1 MSDDEA
7 HALVS
12 AAAPQR
18 SRCGSCQC
26 FARARNEARLRFIA
40 AFFLLGLL
48 NNAPFVV
55 MNAGAKSISEGSVAL
70 VYLANILPGLLIKS
84 TAPYWLDTV
93 PYWLRISVC
102 TGCMVTSF
110 CVVALSSDMYVQL
123 FGVAFSAAQGSMGEA
138 TLLALASK
146 YDAAWALSA
155 WSSGTGF
162 AGVFGYTWVALFHL
176 GLQLDFRTT
185 LLVANVLGALYAATF
200 FVLLPLPLSADAPS
214 DAERGSALSVLHSVA
229 DADVAPAHGAREAES
244 GGFGSVENDAEVK
257 VEEVEGDAQ
266 RPPTTRERVCMLPS
280 LWRYTI
286 PLLTVYFSEYAMQS
300 GTWAAIGIPKVHVE
314 ADRAA
319 FYTYANWL
327 YQVGVF
333 ISRSSSTLLPIR
345 SVAILWLMPVLQLA
359 MLVFFTAVASLP
371 TEHWLY
377 GWWLLA
383 PCFVTGLFGGAVYV
397 NAFTQIAER
406 TPPRLRELAIATASV
421 ADNLGIIAGD
431 AAGLF
436 IQACLFQ
443 LNSIPGAVVQCFF

>member
-1 MSDDEA
+1 MMPECEGLALMSA
-7 HALVS
+7 N
-12 AAAPQR
+12 APQR
-18 SRCGSCQC
+18 SRCEDCRR
-26 FARARNEARLRFIA
+26 FARGPRIRFIL

-55 MNAGAKSISEGSVAL
+55 MDAGAKSISEGSVAL
-70 VYLANILPGLLIKS
+70 IYLANILPGFFIKS
-84 TAPYWLDTV
+84 TAPFWLDKV

-102 TGCMVTSF
+102 TGFMATSF
-110 CVVALSSDMYVQL
+110 CVVALSSNLYVQL

-146 YDAAWALSA
+146 YNSAWSFAA

-162 AGVFGYTWVALFHL
+162 AGVFGYAWVALFHL
-176 GLQLDFRTT
+176 GLKLDFRAT

-200 FVLLPLPLSADAPS
+200 FVLLPPPPSAAAAR
-214 DAERGSALSVLHSVA
+214 DAERGAPLAVA
-229 DADVAPAHGAREAES
+229 RNEAEAAVVPASGAREAD
-244 GGFGSVENDAEVK
+244 GGEFGVGEGDADAEV
-257 VEEVEGDAQ
+257 EVDGDAA

-280 LWRYTI
+280 LWRFTI
-286 PLLTVYFSEYAMQS
+286 PLVTVYFSEYAMQS
-300 GTWAAIGIPKVHVE
+300 GTWAAIGIPQVHDK

-333 ISRSSSTLLPIR
+333 VSRSSSTLLPIR
-345 SVAILWLMPVLQLA
+345 SIAILWLMPALQLA
-359 MLVFFTAVASLP
+359 FLVFFTAVASLP
-371 TEHWLY
+371 TDHWLY

-421 ADNLGIIAGD
+421 ADNVGIILGD
-431 AAGLF
+431 IAGLS

-443 LNSIPGAVVQCFF
+443 LNSIPGAVVQCAF